1 MRHPLHV
8 LVVDD
13 SELIVSKIKELL
25 TEVPDIDSV
34 QTANNADHA
43 LQKIKNH
50 TPDLILLDLNMPGK
64 NGVDLLQDIKHD
76 YPSTKVIIVSSHANQ
91 FYRGLC
97 KDIGADNFI
106 DKLTEF
112 EKIPS
117 LIKNLSKPAVLN

>member
-1 MRHPLHV
+1 MRQPLHV

-13 SELIVSKIKELL
+13 SELILSKIKELL
-25 TEVPDIDSV
+25 TQLPDIDSV
-34 QTANNADHA
+34 QTANNADNA

-50 TPDLILLDLNMPGK
+50 TPDLIFLDLNMPGK

-91 FYRGLC
+91 FYRELC
-97 KDIGADNFI
+97 KDIGADNFV

-117 LIKNLSKPAVLN
+117 FIKNLSVPSVLN

>member
-1 MRHPLHV
+1 MRQPLHV

-13 SELIVSKIKELL
+13 SELILSKIKELL
-25 TEVPDIDSV
+25 TQLPDIDSV
-34 QTANNADHA
+34 QTANNADNA

-64 NGVDLLQDIKHD
+64 NGVDLLQVIKHD

-91 FYRGLC
+91 FYRELC
-97 KDIGADNFI
+97 KDIGADNFV

-117 LIKNLSKPAVLN
+117 FIKNLSVPSVLN